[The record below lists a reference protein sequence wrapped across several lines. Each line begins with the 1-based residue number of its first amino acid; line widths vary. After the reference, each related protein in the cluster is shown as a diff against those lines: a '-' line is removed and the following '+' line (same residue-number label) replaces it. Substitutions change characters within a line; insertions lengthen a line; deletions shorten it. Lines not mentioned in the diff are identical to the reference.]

1 MVKTLEVLSW
11 LIMSGIE
18 SYIYIFNSHK
28 FNKKQKIMKKH
39 FLTVAT
45 VALFAIGFAA
55 SDEEESSNS
64 SSSSS
69 EPQTEQKQETEA
81 ERKAREK
88 KEESERKER
97 EQKEKQAKYDE
108 MMKDAYEFG
117 KKQGMQ
123 FTYYHECNGHFTA
136 YWFTPSTDE
145 EFEIF
150 RKYKEEYDRGF
161 EEGHKAKERMN
172 NM

>member
-1 MVKTLEVLSW
+1 
-11 LIMSGIE
+11 
-18 SYIYIFNSHK
+18 
-28 FNKKQKIMKKH
+28 MKKY

-81 ERKAREK
+81 ERKARE
-88 KEESERKER
+88 
-97 EQKEKQAKYDE
+97 QKEKQAKYDE

-123 FTYYHECNGHFTA
+123 FTYYQECNGHFTA

>member
-28 FNKKQKIMKKH
+28 FNKKQKIMKKY

-81 ERKAREK
+81 ERKARE
-88 KEESERKER
+88 
-97 EQKEKQAKYDE
+97 QKEKQAKYDE

-123 FTYYHECNGHFTA
+123 FTYYQECNGHFTA